1 MKLILPSRPQIR
13 FFVDISALLALSLFV
28 ITTPFAWPPSSVHQ
42 AVKAAFISEPPM
54 PVSQNITAPDLT
66 ATSVYVYDLGTGVVL
81 YEKDP
86 HHRLKMAS
94 LTKIMT
100 SLVALDYYDTDSVLL
115 VKNGQ
120 SANGSTAKLKKGDK
134 LIASDLLYAL
144 LVPSGNDAA
153 ITLAENYPGG
163 YQAFIDRMNSK
174 AVEMG
179 LRNTHFVNVSGVE
192 SQNHYTSA
200 YDISMIAKAALSRP
214 QFSQIVSTQKVTIKS
229 LKGNLYPLETT
240 NILLG
245 EQGIYGVKT
254 GWTPEAGECLV
265 ILAEKDGHQVI
276 ISLLNSQ
283 DRFGEAQSLFD
294 WIFQNYSW
302 E

>member
-1 MKLILPSRPQIR
+1 MKYTLPTKSQVRTGLELI
-13 FFVDISALLALSLFV
+13 ALVILSIFV
-28 ITTPFAWPPSSVHQ
+28 ITNPVAWPPSVRHA
-42 AVKAAFISEPPM
+42 AVKAAFVSEPPL
-54 PVSQNITAPDLT
+54 PVSHNLSAPDLT
-66 ATSVYVYDLGTGVVL
+66 ATGVYVYDLGTGVVL
-81 YEKDP
+81 YEKNS
-86 HHRLKMAS
+86 HTRLKMAS
-94 LTKIMT
+94 LTKVMT
-100 SLVALDYYDTDSVLL
+100 SLVALDYYDTDTVLS

-120 SANGSTAKLKKGDK
+120 NANGSTANLKRGDK

-153 ITLAENYPGG
+153 ITFAENYPGG
-163 YQAFIDRMNSK
+163 YQAFINRMNSK

-179 LRNTHFVNVSGVE
+179 LYNTHFVNVSGVE
-192 SQNHYTSA
+192 SPNHYTTA
-200 YDISMIAKAALSRP
+200 YDITMIAKAALSRP
-214 QFSQIVSTQKVTIKS
+214 QFAQIVSTQKVTIKS

-265 ILAEKDGHQVI
+265 ILAESDGHQVI
-276 ISLLNSQ
+276 ISLLNSK

-294 WIFQNYSW
+294 WVFQNYTW